1 MPASTRYV
9 LSAAPEKMLSVLP
22 LGGGWAKGDTSSTVT
37 SSQELPDSLLSAVD
51 MEKQRPLIMKVNMFK
66 DVTPA
71 CIVAIIRA
79 LESEFAPPREYVIV
93 QGQTG
98 DCMYF
103 INKGVVQLTRCTKRE
118 GEQPVMQ
125 LSDGHH
131 FGEGAIVNNQKRS
144 ANALTLT
151 HCYFQVRAAEKIT
164 PTPIMRAWRLNGAKN
179 ESFLVYLTC
188 PAALPG
194 FLRGDSQ
201 TVLRAC

>member
-1 MPASTRYV
+1 MRVRRFYEYLYTSGMMSDDARIYKVCPQATLEWHIPFPLPAWPTATS
-9 LSAAPEKMLSVLP
+9 LSC
-22 LGGGWAKGDTSSTVT
+22 

-51 MEKQRPLIMKVNMFK
+51 MEKQRPLIMKVTMFK

-93 QGQTG
+93 QGQNG

-103 INKGVVQLTRCTKRE
+103 INKGVVQLTRFTRRE

-151 HCYFQVRAAEKIT
+151 HCYFQARALEQMFAQTMRAAQ
-164 PTPIMRAWRLNGAKN
+164 RN
-179 ESFLVYLTC
+179 EAFLACLAC

-194 FLRGDSQ
+194 FL
-201 TVLRAC
+201 